1 VQDSVE
7 YLDFDS
13 PTFQHIKP
21 FGFIMVNCNL
31 ILGVHMLGN
40 LYLDGNIT
48 FRSDFEIRS
57 KKLACILQEHGIGQD
72 DTIALL
78 MRNDVNYLE
87 VIQDCRYLGCYFVP
101 LNWHS
106 VAPEIE
112 HIVQD
117 SGAKILIAHTDLV
130 HQLDEQNLP
139 DVLFAIF
146 PTPAEVAESYHID
159 VNTRSKS
166 ADTALDLELS
176 LKTVSQI
183 ETPPKAFR
191 GMFAYTSGS
200 TGRPKGI
207 KRKTDDNAGDKFAV
221 YQGLSRSLMQL
232 TTNDRFYVA
241 APIYHSA
248 PNTLSLCSLAAS
260 DVDIFISTKFDPELF
275 LAAIDKYKITHIYIV
290 PTMMI
295 RLLKLPKTVRKQ
307 YDLSS
312 LKYAL
317 STGSACPADIK
328 KAMIDW
334 FGPIFYESY
343 GASEIGFMT
352 LISSPEAIEKPGSVG
367 KIVAGGAIK
376 ILDEN
381 QQELGPLQSGLIY
394 VDLPMFGKFDYT
406 NFDGDSSAYTYQNY
420 ISVGDIGFLDEDGYL
435 FINDRQKDMII
446 SGGAN
451 IFPLEIESVLIQ
463 MQDIVDCAIFG
474 APDPEFGEMVV
485 AAVQCHPTRNI
496 TLEQVHE
503 FLDGKLA
510 RFKFPR
516 KLDIHEKLPRED
528 SGKIFKQKLRAT

>member
-1 VQDSVE
+1 
-7 YLDFDS
+7 
-13 PTFQHIKP
+13 
-21 FGFIMVNCNL
+21 
-31 ILGVHMLGN
+31 MLGN
-40 LYLDGNIT
+40 LYLNGNLT
-48 FRSDFEIRS
+48 DRSDFESSS
-57 KKLACILQEHGIGQD
+57 KKLATVLQKQGVVEG
-72 DTIALL
+72 DTIAVL
-78 MRNDVNYLE
+78 MRNDVKYLE
-87 VIQDCRYLGCYFVP
+87 VIQACRYLGSYFVP

-106 VAPEIE
+106 VATEIQ
-112 HIVQD
+112 HIMED
-117 SGAKILIAHTDLV
+117 SGAKVLIAHKDLV
-130 HQLDEQNLP
+130 HQFDEQKLP
-139 DVLFAIF
+139 EVLIATF
-146 PTPAEVAESYHID
+146 PTPPEVIKSYHLD
-159 VNTRSKS
+159 VSACSRT
-166 ADTALDLELS
+166 ADTALELELA
-176 LKTVSQI
+176 LQPAEEIGTQ
-183 ETPPKAFR
+183 PKPFR

-207 KRKTDDNAGDKFAV
+207 KRQTLDSITDRYAV
-221 YQGLSRSLMQL
+221 YQGLSKSLMQL
-232 TTNDRFYVA
+232 TANDRFYVA

-260 DVDIFISTKFDPELF
+260 DVDIYISTKFDPEHF
-275 LAAIDKYKITHIYIV
+275 LAAIDQYKITHIYIV

-295 RLLKLPKTVRKQ
+295 RLLKLPKSVREQ

-328 KAMIDW
+328 TGMIDW

-352 LISSPEAIEKPGSVG
+352 LISSSEALQKPGSVG
-367 KIVAGGAIK
+367 KVVAGGTIK

-381 QQELGPLQSGLIY
+381 KQELGPHQSGLIY

-406 NFDGDSSAYTYQNY
+406 NFDGDSSEYTYQNY
-420 ISVGDIGFLDEDGYL
+420 TSVGDIGFLDNDGYL

-463 MQDIVDCAIFG
+463 MGDIVDCAIFG
-474 APDPEFGEMVV
+474 APHPEFGEMVV
-485 AAVQCHPTRNI
+485 AAVQCQPTTNI
-496 TLEQVHE
+496 TLEQMHE

-516 KLDIHEKLPRED
+516 KLDIHHKLPRED
-528 SGKIFKQKLRAT
+528 SGKIFKQKLRTP

>member
-1 VQDSVE
+1 M
-7 YLDFDS
+7 
-13 PTFQHIKP
+13 I
-21 FGFIMVNCNL
+21 
-31 ILGVHMLGN
+31 GN
-40 LYLDGNIT
+40 LYLNGNQT
-48 FRSDFEIRS
+48 LRSEFELRS
-57 KKLACILQEHGIGQD
+57 RKLANLLQKQGVGQN
-72 DTIALL
+72 DTVAIL
-78 MRNDVNYLE
+78 MRNDVKYLE
-87 VIQDCRYLGCYFVP
+87 VIQACRYLGSYFVP

-106 VAPEIE
+106 VSTEIE

-117 SGAKILIAHTDLV
+117 SKAKVLIAHKDLI
-130 HQLDEQNLP
+130 HPLEKQNLS

-146 PTPAEVAESYHID
+146 PTPPEVAESYQ
-159 VNTRSKS
+159 
-166 ADTALDLELS
+166 LDLHIQSQSAAISLDIELALQTTS
-176 LKTVSQI
+176 PIDSV
-183 ETPPKAFR
+183 PKPFR

-207 KRKTDDNAGDKFAV
+207 KRKADDSTGDKYAV
-221 YQGLSRSLMQL
+221 YKGLSHTLMQL
-232 TTNDRFYVA
+232 TANDRFYVA

-248 PNTLSLCSLAAS
+248 PNTLSLCTLAAS
-260 DVDIFISTKFDPELF
+260 DVDIYISTKFDPEHF

-295 RLLKLPKTVRKQ
+295 RLLKLPQTIREQ

-317 STGSACPADIK
+317 STGSACPSDIK

-352 LISSPEAIEKPGSVG
+352 LISSSEAIQKPGSVG
-367 KIVAGGAIK
+367 KVVAGGAIK

-381 QQELGPLQSGLIY
+381 RQELGPLQSGLIY
-394 VDLPMFGKFDYT
+394 VDLPMFGEFDYT
-406 NFDGDSSAYTYQNY
+406 NFDDDSSAYTYQSY

-463 MQDIVDCAIFG
+463 MDDIVDCAIFG

-485 AAVQCHPTRNI
+485 AAVQCKPTKNI
-496 TLEQVHE
+496 TLAQMHN

-516 KLDIHEKLPRED
+516 KLDIHERLPRED
-528 SGKIFKQKLRAT
+528 SGKIFKQKLRITNENKSLSSW

>member
-1 VQDSVE
+1 
-7 YLDFDS
+7 
-13 PTFQHIKP
+13 
-21 FGFIMVNCNL
+21 
-31 ILGVHMLGN
+31 MLGN
-40 LYLDGNIT
+40 LYLNDNLT
-48 FRSDFEIRS
+48 LRTDFETRS
-57 KKLACILQEHGIGQD
+57 KKLANILQKQGVGQN
-72 DTIALL
+72 DTIAVL
-78 MRNDVNYLE
+78 MRNDVKYLE
-87 VIQDCRYLGCYFVP
+87 VIQACRYLGSYFVP

-106 VAPEIE
+106 VATEIE

-117 SGAKILIAHTDLV
+117 SGAKILIAHTDLI
-130 HQLDEQNLP
+130 HQFDQQNLP
-139 DVLFAIF
+139 QVLIAVF
-146 PTPAEVAESYHID
+146 PTPTDVADSYHID
-159 VNTRSKS
+159 VSARSIS
-166 ADTALDLELS
+166 ADRALDLEKS
-176 LKTVSQI
+176 LQTTEQI
-183 ETPPKAFR
+183 STQPKAFR

-207 KRKTDDNAGDKFAV
+207 KRKADDSSADKYAV
-221 YQGLSRSLMQL
+221 YRGLSQSLMQL

-260 DVDIFISTKFDPELF
+260 DVDIYISTKFDPEHF
-275 LAAIDKYKITHIYIV
+275 LNAIEKHKITHIYIV

-295 RLLKLPKTVRKQ
+295 RLLKLPQTIREQ

-312 LKYAL
+312 LKYAI
-317 STGSACPADIK
+317 STGSACPTDIK
-328 KAMIDW
+328 TAMIDW

-352 LISSPEAIEKPGSVG
+352 LISSSEALQKPGSVG
-367 KIVAGGAIK
+367 KVVAGGAIK

-381 QQELGPLQSGLIY
+381 RQELGPQQSGLIY
-394 VDLPMFGKFDYT
+394 VDLPMFGEFDYT

-420 ISVGDIGFLDEDGYL
+420 ISVGDIGYLDEDGYL

-463 MQDIVDCAIFG
+463 MDNIVDCAIFG

-485 AAVQCHPTRNI
+485 AAVQCKPTKNI
-496 TLEQVHE
+496 TLEQMHE

-516 KLDIHEKLPRED
+516 KLDIHQKLPRED

>member
-1 VQDSVE
+1 
-7 YLDFDS
+7 
-13 PTFQHIKP
+13 
-21 FGFIMVNCNL
+21 
-31 ILGVHMLGN
+31 MLGN
-40 LYLDGNIT
+40 LYLDGNVT
-48 FRSDFEIRS
+48 FRSDFEISS
-57 KKLACILQEHGIGQD
+57 KKLANILQKQGIGQS
-72 DTIALL
+72 DTIAIL
-78 MRNDVNYLE
+78 MRNDVKYLE
-87 VIQDCRYLGCYFVP
+87 LIQACRYLGCYFVP

-106 VAPEIE
+106 VTTEIT

-117 SGAKILIAHTDLV
+117 SGAKILIAHTDLI
-130 HQLDEQNLP
+130 HQLDEKNLP
-139 DVLFAIF
+139 EVKIAVC
-146 PTPAEVAESYHID
+146 PTPLEMKESYHID
-159 VNTRSKS
+159 INASSRA
-166 ADTALDLELS
+166 ADMALNIELLLQTATQIDTEL
-176 LKTVSQI
+176 K
-183 ETPPKAFR
+183 PFR

-207 KRKTDDNAGDKFAV
+207 KRKTDASEGDKYAV
-221 YQGLSRSLMQL
+221 YQGLSRTLMQL

-260 DVDIFISTKFDPELF
+260 DVDIYISTKFDPEYF
-275 LAAIDKYKITHIYIV
+275 LADIHKYKITHIYIV

-295 RLLKLPKTVRKQ
+295 RLLKLPQSVREQ
-307 YDLSS
+307 YNLDS
-312 LKYAL
+312 LKFAL

-334 FGPIFYESY
+334 FGPIFFESY

-352 LISSPEAIEKPGSVG
+352 LISSSEALKKPGSVG
-367 KIVAGGAIK
+367 KVVPGGAIK

-381 QQELGPLQSGLIY
+381 KQELGPLHSGLIY

-406 NFDGDSSAYTYQNY
+406 NSDGDSSAYTYQSY
-420 ISVGDIGFLDEDGYL
+420 ISVGDVGFLDDEGYL

-463 MQDIVDCAIFG
+463 MDDIVDCAIFG

-485 AAVQCHPTRNI
+485 AAVQCQPTKNI
-496 TLEQVHE
+496 TLEQMHE

-516 KLDIHEKLPRED
+516 KLDIHQKLPRQD
-528 SGKIFKQKLRAT
+528 TGKIFKQKLRAS

>member
-1 VQDSVE
+1 
-7 YLDFDS
+7 
-13 PTFQHIKP
+13 
-21 FGFIMVNCNL
+21 
-31 ILGVHMLGN
+31 MLGN
-40 LYLDGNIT
+40 LYLNDNLT
-48 FRSDFEIRS
+48 LRTDFETRS
-57 KKLACILQEHGIGQD
+57 KKLANILQKQGVGQN
-72 DTIALL
+72 DTIAVL
-78 MRNDVNYLE
+78 MRNDVKYLE
-87 VIQDCRYLGCYFVP
+87 VIQACRYLGSYFVP

-106 VAPEIE
+106 VATEIE

-117 SGAKILIAHTDLV
+117 SGAKILIAHTDLI
-130 HQLDEQNLP
+130 HQFDQQNLP
-139 DVLFAIF
+139 QVLIAVF
-146 PTPAEVAESYHID
+146 PTPTDVADSYHID
-159 VNTRSKS
+159 VSARSIS
-166 ADTALDLELS
+166 ADRALDLEKS
-176 LKTVSQI
+176 LQTTEQI
-183 ETPPKAFR
+183 STQPKAFR

-207 KRKTDDNAGDKFAV
+207 KRKADDSSADKYAV
-221 YQGLSRSLMQL
+221 YRGLSQSLMQL

-260 DVDIFISTKFDPELF
+260 DVDIYISTKFDPEHF
-275 LAAIDKYKITHIYIV
+275 LNAIEKHKITHIYIV

-295 RLLKLPKTVRKQ
+295 RLLKLPQTIREQ

-312 LKYAL
+312 LKYAI
-317 STGSACPADIK
+317 STGSACPTDIK
-328 KAMIDW
+328 TAMIDW

-352 LISSPEAIEKPGSVG
+352 LISSSEASQKPGSVG
-367 KIVAGGAIK
+367 KVVAGGAIK

-381 QQELGPLQSGLIY
+381 RQELGPQQSGLIY
-394 VDLPMFGKFDYT
+394 VDLPMFGEFDYT

-420 ISVGDIGFLDEDGYL
+420 ISVGDIGYLDEDGYL

-463 MQDIVDCAIFG
+463 MDNIVDCAIFG

-485 AAVQCHPTRNI
+485 AAVQCKPTKNI
-496 TLEQVHE
+496 TLEQMHE

-516 KLDIHEKLPRED
+516 KLDIHQELPRED

>member
-1 VQDSVE
+1 
-7 YLDFDS
+7 
-13 PTFQHIKP
+13 
-21 FGFIMVNCNL
+21 
-31 ILGVHMLGN
+31 MLGN
-40 LYLDGNIT
+40 LYLNGHLT
-48 FRSDFEIRS
+48 PRSEFEIRS
-57 KKLACILQEHGIGQD
+57 KKLANILQKQGVGQN
-72 DTIALL
+72 DTVAIL
-78 MRNDVNYLE
+78 MRNDVKYLE
-87 VIQDCRYLGCYFVP
+87 VIQACRYLGSYFVP

-112 HIVQD
+112 HIVED
-117 SGAKILIAHTDLV
+117 SGAKVLIAHKDLV
-130 HQLDEQNLP
+130 HQLEKQNLP

-146 PTPAEVAESYHID
+146 PTPIEVTESYQLDINAH
-159 VNTRSKS
+159 SQS
-166 ADTALDLELS
+166 ADMALDLELALQTS
-176 LKTVSQI
+176 EPINQ
-183 ETPPKAFR
+183 PPKFYR

-207 KRKTDDNAGDKFAV
+207 KREADDSNGDKYAV
-221 YQGLSRSLMQL
+221 YQGLARSLMQL
-232 TTNDRFYVA
+232 ETNDRFYVA

-248 PNTLSLCSLAAS
+248 PNTLSICSLAAT
-260 DVDIFISTKFDPELF
+260 DVDIYISAKFEPEDF
-275 LAAIDKYKITHIYIV
+275 LATIDKYKITHIYIV

-295 RLLKLPKTVRKQ
+295 RLLKLPISIREK
-307 YDLSS
+307 YDISS

-352 LISSPEAIEKPGSVG
+352 LISSSEAIQKPGSVG

-381 QQELGPLQSGLIY
+381 KQELGPLQSGLIY
-394 VDLPMFGKFDYT
+394 VDLPMFGEFKYT
-406 NFDGDSSAYTYQNY
+406 NFDGESSAYSHQNF

-451 IFPLEIESVLIQ
+451 IFPLEIESVLIH
-463 MQDIVDCAIFG
+463 MDAIVDCAIFG
-474 APDPEFGEMVV
+474 MPDPEFGEMVV
-485 AAVQCHPTRNI
+485 AAVQCQPTKSI
-496 TLEQVHE
+496 TLKQIHE
-503 FLDGKLA
+503 YLEGKLA

-516 KLDIHEKLPRED
+516 KLEIHEQLPRQD
-528 SGKIFKQKLRAT
+528 SGKIFKQKLRST

>member
-1 VQDSVE
+1 
-7 YLDFDS
+7 
-13 PTFQHIKP
+13 
-21 FGFIMVNCNL
+21 
-31 ILGVHMLGN
+31 MLGN
-40 LYLDGNIT
+40 LYLNGNLT
-48 FRSDFEIRS
+48 LRLDFESRS
-57 KKLACILQEHGIGQD
+57 KKLAATLQTQGIGQG
-72 DTIALL
+72 DTVAVL
-78 MRNDVNYLE
+78 MRNDVKYLE
-87 VIQDCRYLGCYFVP
+87 VIQACRYLGSYFVP

-106 VAPEIE
+106 VATEIE

-130 HQLDEQNLP
+130 HQLNKQNLP
-139 DVLFAIF
+139 EVLVAIF
-146 PTPAEVAESYHID
+146 PTPTEVAESYDID
-159 VNTRSKS
+159 VNARSKS
-166 ADTALDLELS
+166 ADIALDIELS
-176 LKTVSQI
+176 LQTAVQI
-183 ETPPKAFR
+183 DTDPTAFR

-207 KRKTDDNAGDKFAV
+207 KRKIVEGAGDKYAM

-232 TTNDRFYVA
+232 TANDRFYLA

-248 PNTLSLCSLAAS
+248 PNTLSICGLAAS
-260 DVDIFISTKFDPELF
+260 DVDIYISTKFDPEHF
-275 LAAIDKYKITHIYIV
+275 LAAIEKYKITHIYIV

-295 RLLKLPKTVRKQ
+295 RLLKLPQTIREQ

-312 LKYAL
+312 VKYAL
-317 STGSACPADIK
+317 STGSACPSKIK
-328 KAMIDW
+328 RAMIDW

-352 LISSPEAIEKPGSVG
+352 LISSSEALEKPGSVG
-367 KIVAGGAIK
+367 KVVAGGAIK

-381 QQELGPLQSGLIY
+381 KLELGPQQSGLIY
-394 VDLPMFGKFDYT
+394 VDLPTFSEFDYT
-406 NFDGDSSAYTYQNY
+406 NFDGDSSSYTYQHY

-463 MQDIVDCAIFG
+463 MDDIVDCAIFG
-474 APDPEFGEMVV
+474 APDSEFGEMVV
-485 AAVQCHPTRNI
+485 AAVQCKPTRNI
-496 TLEQVHE
+496 TLEQIHD
-503 FLDGKLA
+503 FLDGKLS

-528 SGKIFKQKLRAT
+528 SGKIFKHKLRAT

>member
-1 VQDSVE
+1 
-7 YLDFDS
+7 
-13 PTFQHIKP
+13 
-21 FGFIMVNCNL
+21 
-31 ILGVHMLGN
+31 MLGN
-40 LYLDGNIT
+40 LYLNDNLT
-48 FRSDFEIRS
+48 LRTDFETRS
-57 KKLACILQEHGIGQD
+57 KKLANILQKQGVGQN
-72 DTIALL
+72 DTIAVL
-78 MRNDVNYLE
+78 MRNDVKYLE
-87 VIQDCRYLGCYFVP
+87 VIQACRYLGSYFVP

-106 VAPEIE
+106 VATEIE

-117 SGAKILIAHTDLV
+117 SGAKILIAHTDLI
-130 HQLDEQNLP
+130 HQFDQQNLP
-139 DVLFAIF
+139 QVLIAVF
-146 PTPAEVAESYHID
+146 PTPTDVADSYHID
-159 VNTRSKS
+159 VSARSIS
-166 ADTALDLELS
+166 ADRALDLEKS
-176 LKTVSQI
+176 LQTTEQI
-183 ETPPKAFR
+183 STQPKAFR

-207 KRKTDDNAGDKFAV
+207 KRKADDSSADKYAV
-221 YQGLSRSLMQL
+221 YRGLSQSLMQL

-260 DVDIFISTKFDPELF
+260 DVDIYISTKFDPEHF
-275 LAAIDKYKITHIYIV
+275 LNAIEKHKITHIYIV

-295 RLLKLPKTVRKQ
+295 RLLKLPQTIREQ

-312 LKYAL
+312 LKYAI
-317 STGSACPADIK
+317 STGSACPTDIK
-328 KAMIDW
+328 TAMIDW

-352 LISSPEAIEKPGSVG
+352 LISSSEASQKPGSVG
-367 KIVAGGAIK
+367 KVVAGGAIK

-381 QQELGPLQSGLIY
+381 RQELGPQQSGLIY
-394 VDLPMFGKFDYT
+394 VDLPMFGEFDYT

-420 ISVGDIGFLDEDGYL
+420 ISVGDIGYLDEDGYL

-463 MQDIVDCAIFG
+463 MDNIVDCAIFG

-485 AAVQCHPTRNI
+485 AAVQCKPTKNI
-496 TLEQVHE
+496 TLEQMHE

-516 KLDIHEKLPRED
+516 KLDIHQKLPRED